1 MKHLFPLLLLPLLLV
16 AACKPGAGRTA
27 SPEEKPVLTVTEEKP
42 VLTVTIEPLRYFTEA
57 VAGDRFRVVSM
68 VPQGSSPETYDPT
81 PAQLMELS
89 HSRAYLRI
97 GYIGFEQ
104 VWMKKLAENAP
115 GLPFFDT
122 SRGIDLIRDDTAH
135 DAAEADDSG
144 HHHHGG
150 VEPHVWN
157 STVNAKIIAGNILGA
172 LCTLAP
178 ADSTYFRER
187 YGQLCRRIDWLDGEI
202 RKKLE
207 DEEAAHAFI
216 IYHPALSYFA
226 RDYGLLQIPLE
237 AGGKE
242 PSPAKL
248 KELIDLGRKERVRV
262 VFVQPEFDQR
272 NAELVAKQISSFIY
286 DINPLSYSWEEE
298 MMRVASRL
306 GPRKLIEDPQ
316 SIPRPIVR

>member
-1 MKHLFPLLLLPLLLV
+1 MKRLFPLLLLLLLLV

-27 SPEEKPVLTVTEEKP
+27 SPEEKP

-68 VPQGSSPETYDPT
+68 VPQGTSPETYDPT

-89 HSRAYLRI
+89 HSCAYLRI

-135 DAAEADDSG
+135 DAADDDDSAH

-157 STVNAKIIAGNILGA
+157 STVNAKIIAGNILEA

-187 YGQLCRRIDWLDGEI
+187 YGQLCQRIDRLDEEI

-207 DEEAAHAFI
+207 DEDATHAFI

-237 AGGKE
+237 DGGKE

-248 KELIDLGRKERVRV
+248 KKLIDLGRKEQVRV
-262 VFVQPEFDQR
+262 IFVQPEFDRR
-272 NAELVAKQISSFIY
+272 NAELVAKQIYASIY

-306 GPRKLIEDPQ
+306 GPRELIKDPQ
-316 SIPRPIVR
+316 SIPRPMVR